1 MFMASFLR
9 NESLRTQH
17 LRSGLVQDL
26 PRHCWVFV
34 ADLRELAP
42 ELLATVGLYPRGW
55 NVLHRALITRCLNR
69 CRLLLHTWVNGLA
82 DAASAA
88 GFHFSGQ
95 TVAWCFHRIRSVLA
109 EEFGDVLAENR
120 GVRQHDVVRRI
131 VFCSGLDDG
140 LVLVN
145 LTTQLLDCVNRLGEL
160 TRVLLF

>member
-1 MFMASFLR
+1 MFIGSFLG

-17 LRSGLVQDL
+17 FWCGLIQDL
-26 PRHCWVFV
+26 PCHCWVLV

-42 ELLATVGLYPRGW
+42 ELLTAACLDSGGW
-55 NVLHRALITRCLNR
+55 DVLHRALIARCLNGL
-69 CRLLLHTWVNGLA
+69 LLLHAWVNGLA

-88 GFHFSGQ
+88 GFHLSCE
-95 TVAWCFHRIRSVLA
+95 TVARCFHRIRSVLT

-145 LTTQLLDCVNRLGEL
+145 LTTQLLDCVNRFGEL